1 MREGGG
7 IVFGIICTKV
17 WDLDL
22 TLNNLTQRILISQ
35 SERRQYRVGCAYGQG
50 EARDL
55 GPPSRPKTRGQ
66 RPKERWA
73 INMTEDDDATAHT
86 SIR

>member
-17 WDLDL
+17 WDLVL

-55 GPPSRPKTRGQ
+55 GPPSRQKTEVSAQKNAWRLHDG
-66 RPKERWA
+66 R
-73 INMTEDDDATAHT
+73 I
-86 SIR
+86 S